1 MAKLTVTHANGTF
14 EFSFVNEDWCS
25 VFFSDT
31 NRTIK
36 LGSES
41 FTIMR
46 DRILQS
52 LTNPHTTKTFTHE
65 NGKNLFV
72 VTHLMDSHATLFAT
86 SKGTDVTLYYE
97 STAGDF
103 TKLLS
108 LTQAEQRELLQKL
121 SNYN

>member
-1 MAKLTVTHANGTF
+1 MAKLTITLASGTF

-41 FTIMR
+41 FTVMR
-46 DRILQS
+46 GRILQS
-52 LTNPHTTKTFTHE
+52 LTNPHITKTFTHE
-65 NGKNLFV
+65 SGNNVFV

-86 SKGTDVTLYYE
+86 SKGTDVVLYHE

-103 TKLLS
+103 VKLLS
-108 LTQAEQRELLQKL
+108 LTQTEQREFLQKL